1 MESEE
6 PMMNNMSERR
16 IRNNR
21 IRRRRALRKHVLT
34 FFMTLLLIAACSTIF
49 FSAKTRAQGNDEQI
63 LYKYYKSITVA
74 AGDTLWNFA
83 DQYAE
88 PSHYPD
94 HQSYID
100 EVVRMNGLT
109 DEHITSGQ
117 HIVLPYYS
125 NEFM

>member
-6 PMMNNMSERR
+6 PMMNHMSERR

-21 IRRRRALRKHVLT
+21 IRRRRALRKHILT
-34 FFMTLLLIAACSTIF
+34 AFMTLFLIAACSMLF
-49 FSAKTRAQGNDEQI
+49 FSVKTKAQGNDEQI

-94 HQSYID
+94 YQSYID
-100 EVVRMNGLT
+100 EVVRMNGLM

-125 NEFM
+125 DEFM